1 MVFEGEDIIN
11 KLPVAIKIEKKE
23 KSSTLDREIHLLT
36 RLQGTQGVPKMYW
49 SGIDNGCNVIV
60 L

>member
-1 MVFEGEDIIN
+1 MNIRTINNQYAIKKKLSQGSYGVVFEGEDLLN

-36 RLQGTQGVPKMYW
+36 RL
-49 SGIDNGCNVIV
+49 
-60 L
+60 